1 VVAVPGSYQQ
11 PPSWPKVI
19 ATTLRLWLQRRVLR
33 VADGPDAAG
42 FARHRALLIGLPALA
57 AAVTAGLVV
66 VVVQKPWAGN
76 PGSRPRPDD
85 RALATAATNRSH
97 AAAWIAADV
106 GRGVIVACDPQMCAA
121 LQHEGFPAGDLDP
134 LAVGAADPLG
144 SGIVV
149 STLSVRS
156 ELGQRLASVYA
167 PVVLA
172 SFGSGQSAVVVRVTA
187 PDGAAA
193 YLAEAQADLLARQ
206 LDGQQLLHNGNVHV
220 SAIGQAELAD
230 GSVDSRLLITL
241 AALAH
246 SVPIYVRQFGGAGPG
261 APAGTA
267 LRSMAISGAVPL
279 PNDASY
285 LGVVLA
291 FLRAQRA
298 PFLATATVS
307 GTGTGTVLQIAF
319 TAPSPL
325 GLLSAQ
331 SPN

>member
-1 VVAVPGSYQQ
+1 VVALPGSYQQ

-33 VADGPDAAG
+33 VADGPDAG
-42 FARHRALLIGLPALA
+42 RLARHRALLVGLPALV

-76 PGSRPRPDD
+76 PGSRSRPDD
-85 RALATAATNRSH
+85 RALAAAATNRDH

-106 GRGVIVACDPQMCAA
+106 GRGVIVACDPLMCAA
-121 LQHEGFPAGDLDP
+121 LQHDGFPPGDLDP

-149 STLSVRS
+149 STLPVRND
-156 ELGQRLASVYA
+156 LGQRLASVYA

-172 SFGSGQSAVVVRVTA
+172 SFGSGQSSVVVRVTA
-187 PDGAAA
+187 PDGGAA
-193 YLAEAQADLLARQ
+193 YLAAAHSDLLARQ
-206 LDGQQLLHNGNVHV
+206 QDGAQLLNNTNVHMR
-220 SAIGQAELAD
+220 AAAQAELAA
-230 GSVDSRLLITL
+230 GLVDSRLLITL
-241 AALAH
+241 AALSH
-246 SVPIYVRQFGGAGPG
+246 SVPVYIRQFGGAGPG
-261 APAGTA
+261 ATAGVP
-267 LRSMAISGAVPL
+267 LRSMTISGALPL
-279 PNDASY
+279 PQDASY

-298 PFLATATVS
+298 PFAASTTVS
-307 GTGTGTVLQIAF
+307 GTGAGAVLQIEF

-325 GLLSAQ
+325 GLLSA
-331 SPN
+331 PTPK